1 MSSSTACFD
10 TFNLTIVGLFELEVY
25 IFVWFKISL
34 WFTVNKISCNKV
46 CCTDMISTCHTHNK
60 KNIKAE
66 RSLQPFYKQSLSWIL
81 VKCVTFVEDVVM
93 LEEWKCNPS
102 TSTANGLKFMLLLE
116 EDERSGRKK
125 WYCSFLLLPL
135 IQHVNSSL
143 SKEQSDILGSTLTR
157 LLSKLY
163 VKITRRNRG
172 LLPCTWNQ
180 LLQIVEIGCY
190 RTHKLT
196 VLNH

>member
-102 TSTANGLKFMLLLE
+102 TSTANGLQGLKFMLLLE
-116 EDERSGRKK
+116 EEEALREEEVILFISPVAAHPTRQL
-125 WYCSFLLLPL
+125 FPL
-135 IQHVNSSL
+135 IGTVWHFGKYTYSL
-143 SKEQSDILGSTLTR
+143 V
-157 LLSKLY
+157 
-163 VKITRRNRG
+163 VKIVCENYQT
-172 LLPCTWNQ
+172 
-180 LLQIVEIGCY
+180 
-190 RTHKLT
+190 
-196 VLNH
+196 

>member
-1 MSSSTACFD
+1 MFGLKSHFHSEQNQLQQGVLYWHD
-10 TFNLTIVGLFELEVY
+10 FNLSYTQQ
-25 IFVWFKISL
+25 
-34 WFTVNKISCNKV
+34 
-46 CCTDMISTCHTHNK
+46 

-102 TSTANGLKFMLLLE
+102 TSTANGLQGLKFMRLLE

-143 SKEQSDILGSTLTR
+143 S
-157 LLSKLY
+157 
-163 VKITRRNRG
+163 
-172 LLPCTWNQ
+172 
-180 LLQIVEIGCY
+180 
-190 RTHKLT
+190 
-196 VLNH
+196 